1 MQKYT
6 WTELN
11 YDMTVDQL
19 RRLVVD
25 LGQEN
30 PEFVGMSKKQRPFLI
45 QALWNYFMSTGQAS
59 FEDAVD
65 DDNGDIFSDLNGSD
79 LDNNDWANPDD
90 LDDPNDWVDPDEVV
104 EIPNGMADAMG
115 NPTKDESTKL
125 DSDISHVSFN
135 GMISN
140 GPQVSNITVTIS
152 SGSMSN
158 NYPVVGKSIYEVEKL
173 LGQVLNVNPYAR
185 IVLVNG
191 EEVTNDY
198 IIQENDVIEFVN
210 EAYDKG

>member
-11 YDMTVDQL
+11 DDMNVDQL
-19 RRLVVD
+19 RRMVVD
-25 LGQEN
+25 LGHEN
-30 PEFVGMSKKQRPFLI
+30 PEFVGMSKKQKPFLI

-59 FEDAVD
+59 FEDAGDATDDGSMFSDLDSDDFAAVD
-65 DDNGDIFSDLNGSD
+65 DDPE
-79 LDNNDWANPDD
+79 DWKDPDD
-90 LDDPNDWVDPDEVV
+90 DDEWE
-104 EIPNGMADAMG
+104 ELPNGMAEVMG
-115 NPTKDESTKL
+115 NPSKTDSKL
-125 DSDISHVSFN
+125 VSSDISHLHFSS
-135 GMISN
+135 MISN
-140 GPQVSNITVTIS
+140 GPNVSNVTVTIS

-173 LGQVLNVNPYAR
+173 LGQILNVNPYAR

-191 EEVTNDY
+191 EEVTNYY
-198 IIQENDVIEFVN
+198 IIIFNVVIEFVI